1 MKDRLR
7 ECRLKCGMTQK
18 FVALSLGVSYPSVSQ
33 WETGVNTPTIENL
46 IQLADL
52 YGATVDYL
60 VGRDVEAPSA
70 RLQQYDRAEMRLVE
84 SYRALTKQGQEYV
97 RQQLA
102 IARQLYAGESDH
114 AADLAR

>member
-7 ECRLKCGMTQK
+7 ECRLRCGLTQK

-60 VGRDVEAPSA
+60 VGRDAEAPSIKP
-70 RLQQYDRAEMRLVE
+70 QQFDRAEARLVE
-84 SYRALTKQGQEYV
+84 TYRALSKQGQEYI

-102 IARQLYAGESDH
+102 IARQLYAGESGN